1 MITPRFLAIVAPETA
16 GRAQSILT
24 AAAGMAGFDKA
35 HAGPRLTL
43 FTGTGTPLRA
53 IDDQAVL
60 VGSVHPG
67 CGNHDGELGPRAL
80 QDGGRGLVAGWW
92 GDYVCLSEH
101 PADAAVSV
109 IRAPSGGVHAFRVR
123 TDDVVLIASHIE
135 LLIDVGAVRPAVD
148 WDFAAQHLA
157 FTHLCGSATGILGI
171 DEIVAGDC
179 VTEQNGSTKH
189 AMPWS
194 PWEFAR
200 ASKRAATLDEAAE
213 RVGDAILTSMAALTA
228 AENHLLLELSGGLD
242 SSIVAA
248 AAMQFGRRVSAVN
261 LVTPGPEGD
270 ERYYARLVA
279 EHCKI
284 PLEEARIDADI
295 DLTTPVAQLTARPG
309 LPAMLAPVDRLFEI
323 FARAHGATAFISGTG
338 GDSVFCS
345 LGSATPAIDLFKAKG
360 ASLGVIT
367 TLRDIAAV
375 HDTNAWRVAAIM
387 GRQLRRGATRLRW
400 KRNTRFLD
408 QARVPD
414 APSPHPWLDNELA
427 HALPGTR
434 AHIRAIMAAYAHL
447 DDFGRHQ
454 AAPSLYPLLA
464 QPVVEACLSIPS
476 WLWVAGGRNRSAA
489 RAAFAGL
496 LPAAVAER
504 RTKGA
509 MDAYCARTFEANR
522 TRLKPFLLDGC
533 LADAGLLDRR
543 AIEDYLS
550 QPLGARDAL
559 FYHLLPIVDTE
570 AWARRV
576 TSGS

>member
-375 HDTNAWRVAAIM
+375 HDTNAWRVGLSNA
-387 GRQLRRGATRLRW
+387 ATRPSAKAKTYMRGSVMTPLRI
-400 KRNTRFLD
+400 RMPM
-408 QARVPD
+408 V
-414 APSPHPWLDNELA
+414 APSTRSELCVTISSRRRSKRSA
-427 HALPGTR
+427 T
-434 AHIRAIMAAYAHL
+434 
-447 DDFGRHQ
+447 
-454 AAPSLYPLLA
+454 
-464 QPVVEACLSIPS
+464 QPVTLTSSRGGANCNAIVTPIAPASLCMSCVSTTQLS
-476 WLWVAGGRNRSAA
+476 
-489 RAAFAGL
+489 
-496 LPAAVAER
+496 AVACIHAPMLD
-504 RTKGA
+504 TSA
-509 MDAYCARTFEANR
+509 PMNQ
-522 TRLKPFLLDGC
+522 TR
-533 LADAGLLDRR
+533 
-543 AIEDYLS
+543 
-550 QPLGARDAL
+550 
-559 FYHLLPIVDTE
+559 
-570 AWARRV
+570 
-576 TSGS
+576 

>member
-1 MITPRFLAIVAPETA
+1 MITPRFLAIVAPATA
-16 GRAQSILT
+16 APAQSFLT
-24 AAAGMAGFDKA
+24 AAAEMAGFGRA
-35 HAGPRLTL
+35 YAGSRLTV
-43 FTGTGTPLRA
+43 FTGTGTPLRE
-53 IDDQAVL
+53 IGDQAIL
-60 VGSVHPG
+60 VGSVYPG
-67 CGNHDGELGPRAL
+67 CDNHYAVLGPRAL
-80 QDGGRGLVAGWW
+80 EAGGRGLVAEWW

-109 IRAPSGGVHAFRVR
+109 IRAPSGGVHAYRAR
-123 TDDVVLIASHIE
+123 AGDVVLIASHVD

-148 WDFAAQHLA
+148 WDFAAQHLG

-179 VTEQNGSTKH
+179 VTEQNGSMKRAT
-189 AMPWS
+189 PWS

-200 ASKRAATLDEAAE
+200 ASRRAATLEDAAS

-228 AENHLLLELSGGLD
+228 TEDHLLLELSGGLD

-248 AAMQFGRRVSAVN
+248 AAARTGRCVSAVN

-279 EHCKI
+279 EYCNI
-284 PLEEARIDADI
+284 SLEEARIDAEI
-295 DLTTPVAQLTARPG
+295 DLTSAVAQLTARPG
-309 LPAMLAPVDRLFEI
+309 LPAMLAPVDRLFAA

-345 LGSATPAIDLFKAKG
+345 LGSATPAIDLLKAKG
-360 ASLGVIT
+360 PRIGVIGA
-367 TLRDIAAV
+367 LRDIAAV
-375 HDTNAWRVAAIM
+375 HDTNAWHVAAIM
-387 GRQLRRGATRLRW
+387 GRQLRRGAPALRW
-400 KRNTRFLD
+400 KRNTRFLNE
-408 QARVPD
+408 ARVPD
-414 APSPHPWLDNELA
+414 GPSLHPWLDEPA

-434 AHIRAIMAAYAHL
+434 AHVRAIMAAYAHL

-454 AAPSLYPLLA
+454 AAPSLYPLLT

-476 WLWVAGGRNRSAA
+476 WLWVADGRNRSAA

-496 LPAAVAER
+496 LPVAVTER

-509 MDAYCARTFEANR
+509 MDAYCARTFETNR
-522 TRLKPFLLDGC
+522 ERLKPFLLDGC
-533 LADAGLLDRR
+533 LSDAGLLDRP
-543 AIEDYLS
+543 AIEAYLS

-576 TSGS
+576 TLAS